1 MTHIGY
7 KALGSYPRAHETLIP
22 FKQLANI
29 FFFAATQRGERAIAI
44 RFGKPPGGIRGEGSV
59 VGKIAAVR
67 KVIHLIT
74 RICFSAGSMIYSMQY
89 VANDTETDLH
99 NPRIGAVHKRARA
112 EAGQA

>member
-44 RFGKPPGGIRGEGSV
+44 RFGKPPGGIRGEGIV
-59 VGKIAAVR
+59 VAKIAAR
-67 KVIHLIT
+67 SKVIHIIT
-74 RICFSAGSMIYSMQY
+74 MFYFSHI
-89 VANDTETDLH
+89 V
-99 NPRIGAVHKRARA
+99 
-112 EAGQA
+112 